1 MTHEAGTTRRR
12 QRPRRPASLVAAVVT
27 LLLTTAACGGRA
39 DQATDNPALVSQPT
53 TTTVST
59 AAPTT
64 TGTTTT
70 PSTAASPTP
79 ATAPTTT
86 APTTT
91 APTPTDAT
99 TTVALPVPEAP
110 PDEQAVEAAAQLG
123 SIEVPRLGLDLPFFE
138 GISLPTLDRGPGH
151 WPGSALPGQIGNV
164 VIAGHRVSHSRPFRH
179 LDELVEG
186 DEVVFT
192 DGGQRSTYVVT
203 GTEIVT
209 PETLRI
215 VDQTPEPTA
224 TLFACHPPGSTQYRW
239 VTHLRLKV

>member
-1 MTHEAGTTRRR
+1 M
-12 QRPRRPASLVAAVVT
+12 VVT
-27 LLLTTAACGGRA
+27 LLLVTAACGGGRA
-39 DQATDNPALVSQPT
+39 SQAADNPALVAQPT
-53 TTTVST
+53 TTTAAS

-64 TGTTTT
+64 TIPTTVPTT
-70 PSTAASPTP
+70 VPSTTASP
-79 ATAPTTT
+79 APTT
-86 APTTT
+86 APTST
-91 APTPTDAT
+91 APTAT
-99 TTVALPVPEAP
+99 EAATTVALPVPEAP
-110 PDEQAVEAAAQLG
+110 PDEQAVEGAGELG
-123 SIEVPRLGLDLPFFE
+123 RIEVPRLGLDLAFFE
-138 GISLPTLDRGPGH
+138 GVTLPTLDKGPGH
-151 WPGSALPGQIGNV
+151 WPGSALPGQVGNV

-192 DGGQRSTYVVT
+192 NGGQRSTYVVT

>member
-1 MTHEAGTTRRR
+1 M
-12 QRPRRPASLVAAVVT
+12 VVT
-27 LLLTTAACGGRA
+27 LLLVLAACGGGRA
-39 DQATDNPALVSQPT
+39 SQAADNPALVAQPT
-53 TTTVST
+53 TTTATS

-64 TGTTTT
+64 TIPTTVPTT
-70 PSTAASPTP
+70 VPSTTASP
-79 ATAPTTT
+79 APTT
-86 APTTT
+86 APTST
-91 APTPTDAT
+91 APTAT
-99 TTVALPVPEAP
+99 EAATTVALPVPEAP
-110 PDEQAVEAAAQLG
+110 PDEQAVEAAGELG
-123 SIEVPRLGLDLPFFE
+123 RIEVPRLGLDLAFFE
-138 GISLPTLDRGPGH
+138 GVTLPTLDKGPGH
-151 WPGSALPGQIGNV
+151 WPGSALPGQVGNV

-192 DGGQRSTYVVT
+192 NGGQRSTYVVT